1 MLAGGV
7 TGLPPSSQTEG
18 ISDRSRKYA
27 LTGLTAIDSANETTS
42 ERNKKDWVKFC
53 FSLDSFLLEMCFQ
66 MSLIN
71 LEIIWRKK
79 FNSQNC
85 RGSSVRCSLGNCL
98 FMKVLMPFE
107 TIWIKKFTIHKKG
120 APSVRRSLA
129 SYLRLNNEA
138 TWYQIMEML
147 IVGTR
152 TN

>member
-71 LEIIWRKK
+71 LEKEIQFSKL
-79 FNSQNC
+79 Q
-85 RGSSVRCSLGNCL
+85 G
-98 FMKVLMPFE
+98 VLC
-107 TIWIKKFTIHKKG
+107 
-120 APSVRRSLA
+120 
-129 SYLRLNNEA
+129 
-138 TWYQIMEML
+138 EML
-147 IVGTR
+147 SWKLPVYEGSDAF
-152 TN
+152 